1 MSQKVLII
9 GIVWPEPK
17 SSAAGT
23 RMLQLLQFLK
33 SNDYEI
39 IFCSA
44 AMRSDYS
51 LDFDEIG
58 IATQQ
63 IELNSS
69 SFDDFIKLQSPNIVI
84 FDRFMIEEQY
94 GWRVAENCPNAL
106 RILDTEDLHCL
117 RLARQVAYKKGTKF
131 QLDDL
136 ISQEV
141 AKREMASILRCDL
154 SFIISEFEMQI
165 LQNIFN
171 ISEKLLYY
179 IPIFSK
185 KTSDPIPTFAE
196 RKDFLFIGNY
206 LHEPNKQAA
215 LLLKKEIWPLIK
227 KQVPEANLYIYGA
240 YATQEIMQL
249 NNIKEGFL
257 VKSRANDANEVMRNS
272 RILLAPMPFGAGL
285 KGKLLEAMQN
295 GTPSITTNIGAEGIS
310 TNNNWNGFVTDNF
323 NEFADA
329 AVKLYSDQDEWNS
342 VQVKG
347 FDILKNRFD
356 KALFED
362 ELQNRVIKL
371 RGNLIEHR
379 KQNFFGALLQHH
391 TLTSSKYLSKWI
403 EAKNR
408 LL

>member
-1 MSQKVLII
+1 MPQKVLII

-33 SNDYEI
+33 DKNYEI

-51 LDFDEIG
+51 LDFDDLN

-69 SFDDFIKLQSPNIVI
+69 SFDDFIKLQNPDIVI

-94 GWRVAENCPNAL
+94 GWRVAENCPDAL

-117 RLARQVAYKKGTKF
+117 RLARQVAFKKGAEF

-136 ISQEV
+136 LLQEV

-154 SFIISEFEMQI
+154 SLIISEFEMQV
-165 LQNIFN
+165 LRNVFN
-171 ISEKLLYY
+171 ISEKLLHY
-179 IPIFSK
+179 IPIFAEKS
-185 KTSDPIPTFAE
+185 SEAILSFEE

-227 KQVPEANLYIYGA
+227 KQLPEAKIHIYGA
-240 YATQEIMQL
+240 YATQEVLQL
-249 NNIKEGFL
+249 NNVKEGFL
-257 VKSRANDANEVMRNS
+257 VKGRAEDANEVMVNS
-272 RILLAPMPFGAGL
+272 RVLLAPMPFGAGL

-310 TNNNWNGFVTDNF
+310 NNTNWNGFVTDDC
-323 NEFADA
+323 NEFAKV
-329 AVKLYSDQDEWNS
+329 AVRLYSNQEKWNTA
-342 VQVKG
+342 QEKG
-347 FDILKNRFD
+347 FEILTTRFD

-362 ELQNRVIKL
+362 ELQNRIVEL
-371 RGNLIEHR
+371 QENLKEHR
-379 KQNFFGALLQHH
+379 KQNFLGALLQHH

-403 EAKNR
+403 EAKNK
-408 LL
+408 

>member
-1 MSQKVLII
+1 MPQKVLII

-33 SNDYEI
+33 DKNYEI

-51 LDFDEIG
+51 LDFDDLN

-69 SFDDFIKLQSPNIVI
+69 SFDDFIKLQNPDIVI

-94 GWRVAENCPNAL
+94 GWRVAENCPDAL

-117 RLARQVAYKKGTKF
+117 RLARQVAYKKGAEF

-136 ISQEV
+136 LLQEV

-154 SFIISEFEMQI
+154 SLIISEFEMQV
-165 LQNIFN
+165 LRNVFN
-171 ISEKLLYY
+171 ISEKLLHY
-179 IPIFSK
+179 IPIFAEKS
-185 KTSDPIPTFAE
+185 SEAILSFEE

-227 KQVPEANLYIYGA
+227 KQLPEAKIHIYGA
-240 YATQEIMQL
+240 YATQEVLQL
-249 NNIKEGFL
+249 NNVKEGFL
-257 VKSRANDANEVMRNS
+257 VKGRAEDANEVMVNS
-272 RILLAPMPFGAGL
+272 RVLLAPMPFGAGL

-310 TNNNWNGFVTDNF
+310 NNTNWNGFVTDDC
-323 NEFADA
+323 NEFAKV
-329 AVKLYSDQDEWNS
+329 AVRLYSNQEKWNTA
-342 VQVKG
+342 QEKG
-347 FDILKNRFD
+347 FEILTTRFD

-362 ELQNRVIKL
+362 ELQNRIVEL
-371 RGNLIEHR
+371 QENLKEHR
-379 KQNFFGALLQHH
+379 KQNFLGALLQHH

-403 EAKNR
+403 EAKNK
-408 LL
+408 

>member
-1 MSQKVLII
+1 MSQKILII

-23 RMLQLLQFLK
+23 RMLQLLKLLK
-33 SNDYEI
+33 DKNYEI

-51 LDFDEIG
+51 LDFDDLN

-69 SFDDFIKLQSPNIVI
+69 SFDDYIKLQNPDIVI

-94 GWRVAENCPNAL
+94 GWRVAENCPDAL

-117 RLARQVAYKKGTKF
+117 RLARQVAYKKGTEF

-136 ISQEV
+136 LLQEV

-154 SFIISEFEMQI
+154 SLIISEFEMQV
-165 LQNIFN
+165 LRNVFN
-171 ISEKLLYY
+171 ISEKLLHY
-179 IPIFSK
+179 IPILAEKSSEAILSFE
-185 KTSDPIPTFAE
+185 E

-227 KQVPEANLYIYGA
+227 KQLPEAKIHIYGA
-240 YATQEIMQL
+240 YATQEVLQL
-249 NNIKEGFL
+249 NNVKEGFL
-257 VKSRANDANEVMRNS
+257 VKGRAEDANEVMVNS
-272 RILLAPMPFGAGL
+272 RVLLAPMPFGAGL

-310 TNNNWNGFVTDNF
+310 NNTNWNGFVTDDC
-323 NEFADA
+323 NEFAKV
-329 AVKLYSDQDEWNS
+329 AVQLYSNQEKWNTA
-342 VQVKG
+342 QEKG
-347 FDILKNRFD
+347 FEILTTRFD

-362 ELQNRVIKL
+362 ELQNRIVEL
-371 RGNLIEHR
+371 QENLKEHR
-379 KQNFFGALLQHH
+379 KQNFLGALLQHH

-403 EAKNR
+403 EAKNK
-408 LL
+408 

>member
-1 MSQKVLII
+1 MPQKVLII

-33 SNDYEI
+33 DKNYEI

-51 LDFDEIG
+51 LDFDDLN

-69 SFDDFIKLQSPNIVI
+69 SFDDFIKLQNPDIVI

-94 GWRVAENCPNAL
+94 GWRVAENCPDAL
-106 RILDTEDLHCL
+106 RILDTEDMHCL
-117 RLARQVAYKKGTKF
+117 RLARQVAYKKGAEF

-136 ISQEV
+136 LLQEV

-154 SFIISEFEMQI
+154 SLIISEFEMQV
-165 LQNIFN
+165 LRNVFN
-171 ISEKLLYY
+171 ISEKLLHY
-179 IPIFSK
+179 IPIFAEKS
-185 KTSDPIPTFAE
+185 SEAILSFEE

-227 KQVPEANLYIYGA
+227 KQLPEAKIHIYGA
-240 YATQEIMQL
+240 YATQEVLQL
-249 NNIKEGFL
+249 NNVKEGFL
-257 VKSRANDANEVMRNS
+257 VKGRAEDANEVMVNS
-272 RILLAPMPFGAGL
+272 RVLLAPMPFGAGL

-310 TNNNWNGFVTDNF
+310 NNTNWNGFVTDDC
-323 NEFADA
+323 NEFAKV
-329 AVKLYSDQDEWNS
+329 AVRLYSNQEKWNTA
-342 VQVKG
+342 QEKG
-347 FDILKNRFD
+347 FEILTTRFD

-362 ELQNRVIKL
+362 ELQNRIVEL
-371 RGNLIEHR
+371 QENLKEHR
-379 KQNFFGALLQHH
+379 KQNFLGALLQHH

-403 EAKNR
+403 EAKNK
-408 LL
+408 

>member
-1 MSQKVLII
+1 MPQKVLII

-33 SNDYEI
+33 DKNYEI

-51 LDFDEIG
+51 LDFDDLN

-69 SFDDFIKLQSPNIVI
+69 SFDDFIKLQNPDIVI

-94 GWRVAENCPNAL
+94 GWRVAENCPDAL
-106 RILDTEDLHCL
+106 RILDTEDMHCL
-117 RLARQVAYKKGTKF
+117 RLARQVAYKKGAEF

-136 ISQEV
+136 LLQEV

-154 SFIISEFEMQI
+154 SLIISEFEMQV
-165 LQNIFN
+165 LRNVFN
-171 ISEKLLYY
+171 ISEKLLHY
-179 IPIFSK
+179 IPILAEKSSEAILSFE
-185 KTSDPIPTFAE
+185 E

-227 KQVPEANLYIYGA
+227 KQLPEAKIHIYGA
-240 YATQEIMQL
+240 YATQEVLQL
-249 NNIKEGFL
+249 NNVKEGFL
-257 VKSRANDANEVMRNS
+257 VKGRAEDANEVMVNS
-272 RILLAPMPFGAGL
+272 RVLLAPMPFGAGL

-310 TNNNWNGFVTDNF
+310 NNTNWNGFVTDDC
-323 NEFADA
+323 NEFAKV
-329 AVKLYSDQDEWNS
+329 AVRLYSNQEKWNTA
-342 VQVKG
+342 QEKG
-347 FDILKNRFD
+347 FEILTTRFD

-362 ELQNRVIKL
+362 ELQNRIVEL
-371 RGNLIEHR
+371 QENLKEHR
-379 KQNFFGALLQHH
+379 KQNFLGALLQHH

-403 EAKNR
+403 EAKNK
-408 LL
+408 

>member
-33 SNDYEI
+33 SNKYEI
-39 IFCSA
+39 TFCSA
-44 AMRSDYS
+44 AIRSDYS

-63 IELNSS
+63 IELNSG
-69 SFDDFIKLQSPNIVI
+69 SFDNFIKSYNPHLVI

-94 GWRVAENCPNAL
+94 GWRVAENCPDAL

-117 RLARQVAYKKGTKF
+117 RLARQVAYKKATEF

-136 ISQEV
+136 LSQEV
-141 AKREMASILRCDL
+141 AKREMASIFRCDL
-154 SFIISEFEMQI
+154 SLIISEFEIEI
-165 LQNIFN
+165 LKNIFN
-171 ISEKLLYY
+171 ISEKLLHY
-179 IPIFSK
+179 IPIFAEKS
-185 KTSDPIPTFAE
+185 SEVIPGFEE
-196 RKDFLFIGNY
+196 RKDFVFIGNY
-206 LHEPNKQAA
+206 LHEPNKQGA

-227 KQVPEANLYIYGA
+227 RQLPEAKIQIYGA
-240 YATQEIMQL
+240 YATQEILQL
-249 NNIKEGFL
+249 NNLKEGFL
-257 VKSRANDANEVMRNS
+257 VKGRAEDANKVMRNS

-310 TNNNWNGFVTDNF
+310 GNNNWNGFVTDDI
-323 NEFADA
+323 NEFANA
-329 AVKLYSDQDEWNS
+329 AVRLYSNQEEWNS
-342 VQVKG
+342 AQLKG
-347 FDILKNRFD
+347 FNILKNRFD
-356 KALFED
+356 QALFED
-362 ELQNRVIKL
+362 GLQNRVVELQK
-371 RGNLIEHR
+371 NLKEHR

-403 EAKNR
+403 EAKNK
-408 LL
+408 

>member
-33 SNDYEI
+33 DNNYEI

-51 LDFDEIG
+51 LDFDDLN

-69 SFDDFIKLQSPNIVI
+69 SFNYFIKSQNPDIVI

-94 GWRVAENCPNAL
+94 GWRVAENCPDAL

-117 RLARQVAYKKGTKF
+117 RLARQVAYKKGTEFK
-131 QLDDL
+131 LDDL
-136 ISQEV
+136 LLQEV

-154 SFIISEFEMQI
+154 SLIISEFEMQV
-165 LQNIFN
+165 LQEVFN
-171 ISEKLLYY
+171 ISEKLLHY
-179 IPIFSK
+179 IPIFAEKS
-185 KTSDPIPTFAE
+185 SEAILSFEE

-227 KQVPEANLYIYGA
+227 KQFPEAKIHIYGA
-240 YATQEIMQL
+240 YATQEILQL
-249 NNIKEGFL
+249 NNVKEGFL
-257 VKSRANDANEVMRNS
+257 VKGRAQDASEVMRNS
-272 RILLAPMPFGAGL
+272 RVLLAPMPFGAGL

-310 TNNNWNGFVTDNF
+310 NNTNWNGFVTDDY
-323 NEFADA
+323 NEFANV
-329 AVKLYSDQDEWNS
+329 AVRLFSDQEEWNS
-342 VQVKG
+342 AQEKG
-347 FDILKNRFD
+347 FIILTNRFD

-362 ELQNRVIKL
+362 ELQNRIVELQESLK
-371 RGNLIEHR
+371 EHR
-379 KQNFFGALLQHH
+379 KQNFLGALLQHH

-403 EAKNR
+403 EAKNK
-408 LL
+408 

>member
-1 MSQKVLII
+1 MPQKVLII

-33 SNDYEI
+33 SNDYEVT
-39 IFCSA
+39 FCSA

-51 LDFDEIG
+51 LDFDDLN

-69 SFDDFIKLQSPNIVI
+69 SFDDFIKLQNPDIVI

-94 GWRVAENCPNAL
+94 GWRVAENCPDAL

-117 RLARQVAYKKGTKF
+117 RLARQVAYKKGAEF

-136 ISQEV
+136 LLQEV

-154 SFIISEFEMQI
+154 SLIISEFEMQV
-165 LQNIFN
+165 LRNVFN
-171 ISEKLLYY
+171 ISEKLLHY
-179 IPIFSK
+179 IPIFAEKS
-185 KTSDPIPTFAE
+185 SEAILSFEE

-227 KQVPEANLYIYGA
+227 KQLPEAKIHIYGA
-240 YATQEIMQL
+240 YATQEVLQL
-249 NNIKEGFL
+249 NNVKEGFL
-257 VKSRANDANEVMRNS
+257 VKGRAEDANEVMVNS
-272 RILLAPMPFGAGL
+272 RVLLAPMPFGAGL

-310 TNNNWNGFVTDNF
+310 NNTNWNGFVTDDC
-323 NEFADA
+323 NEFAKV
-329 AVKLYSDQDEWNS
+329 AVRLYSNQEKWNTA
-342 VQVKG
+342 QEKG
-347 FDILKNRFD
+347 FEILTTRFD

-362 ELQNRVIKL
+362 ELQNRIVEL
-371 RGNLIEHR
+371 QENLKEHR
-379 KQNFFGALLQHH
+379 KQNFLGALLQHH

-403 EAKNR
+403 EAKNK
-408 LL
+408 

>member
-1 MSQKVLII
+1 MSQKILII

-33 SNDYEI
+33 SYDYEI
-39 IFCSA
+39 TFCSA

-51 LDFDEIG
+51 LNFYELN

-69 SFDDFIKLQSPNIVI
+69 SFDDYIKSQNPDIVI

-94 GWRVAENCPNAL
+94 GWRVAENCPDAL

-117 RLARQVAYKKGTKF
+117 RLARQVAYKKGTEF
-131 QLDDL
+131 ELDSLLLQD
-136 ISQEV
+136 V

-154 SFIISEFEMQI
+154 SLIISEFEMQV
-165 LQNIFN
+165 LQNVFN
-171 ISEKLLYY
+171 ISEKLLHY
-179 IPIFSK
+179 IPIF
-185 KTSDPIPTFAE
+185 AE
-196 RKDFLFIGNY
+196 KSTGVIASFEERNNFLFIGNY

-215 LLLKKEIWPLIK
+215 LLLKKEIWPLIR
-227 KQVPEANLYIYGA
+227 KQLPEAKIQIYGA
-240 YATQEIMQL
+240 YATQEILQL

-257 VKSRANDANEVMRNS
+257 VKCRAQDANEVMVNS
-272 RILLAPMPFGAGL
+272 RVLLAPMPFGAGL
-285 KGKLLEAMQN
+285 KGKLLESMQN

-310 TNNNWNGFVTDNF
+310 NNANWNGFVTDDY
-323 NEFADA
+323 NEFANA
-329 AVKLYSDQDEWNS
+329 AVRLYSDKEDWNS
-342 VQVKG
+342 AQEKG
-347 FDILKNRFD
+347 FKILTNRFD
-356 KALFED
+356 KSLFED
-362 ELQNRVIKL
+362 ELQNRIVELQK
-371 RGNLIEHR
+371 NLKAHR

-403 EAKNR
+403 EAKNK
-408 LL
+408 

>member
-1 MSQKVLII
+1 MSQKILII

-23 RMLQLLQFLK
+23 RMLQLLKLLK
-33 SNDYEI
+33 DKNYEI

-51 LDFDEIG
+51 LDFDDLN

-69 SFDDFIKLQSPNIVI
+69 SFDNYIKSQNPDIVI

-94 GWRVAENCPNAL
+94 GWRVAENCPDAL

-117 RLARQVAYKKGTKF
+117 RLARQVAYKKGTEF

-136 ISQEV
+136 LLQEV

-154 SFIISEFEMQI
+154 SLIISEFEMQV
-165 LQNIFN
+165 LQNVFN
-171 ISEKLLYY
+171 ISEKLLHY
-179 IPIFSK
+179 IPIF
-185 KTSDPIPTFAE
+185 AE
-196 RKDFLFIGNY
+196 KSTGVIASFEERNNFLFIGNY

-215 LLLKKEIWPLIK
+215 LLLKKEIWPLIR
-227 KQVPEANLYIYGA
+227 KQLPEAKIQIYGA
-240 YATQEIMQL
+240 YATQEILQL
-249 NNIKEGFL
+249 NNIKQGFL
-257 VKSRANDANEVMRNS
+257 VKGRAQDANEVMVNS
-272 RILLAPMPFGAGL
+272 RVLLAPMPFGAGL
-285 KGKLLEAMQN
+285 KGKLSEAMQN

-310 TNNNWNGFVTDNF
+310 NNSNWNGFVTDDY
-323 NEFADA
+323 NEFANV
-329 AVKLYSDQDEWNS
+329 AVRLYSDKEDWNS
-342 VQVKG
+342 AQEKG
-347 FDILKNRFD
+347 FKILTNRFD
-356 KALFED
+356 KSLFED
-362 ELQNRVIKL
+362 ELQNRIVELQK
-371 RGNLIEHR
+371 NLTAHR

-403 EAKNR
+403 EAKNK
-408 LL
+408 

>member
-1 MSQKVLII
+1 MPQKVLII

-33 SNDYEI
+33 DKNYEI
-39 IFCSA
+39 IFCSV

-51 LDFDEIG
+51 LDFDDLN

-69 SFDDFIKLQSPNIVI
+69 SFDDFIKLQNPDIVI

-94 GWRVAENCPNAL
+94 GWRVAENCPDAL

-117 RLARQVAYKKGTKF
+117 RLARQVAFKKGAEF

-136 ISQEV
+136 LLQEV

-154 SFIISEFEMQI
+154 SLIISEFEMQV
-165 LQNIFN
+165 LRNVFN
-171 ISEKLLYY
+171 ISEKLLHY
-179 IPIFSK
+179 IPIFAEKS
-185 KTSDPIPTFAE
+185 SEAILSFEE

-227 KQVPEANLYIYGA
+227 KQLPEAKIHIYGA
-240 YATQEIMQL
+240 YATQEVLQL
-249 NNIKEGFL
+249 NNVKEGFL
-257 VKSRANDANEVMRNS
+257 VKGRAEDANEVMVNS
-272 RILLAPMPFGAGL
+272 RVLLAPMPFGAGL

-310 TNNNWNGFVTDNF
+310 NNTNWNGFVTDDC
-323 NEFADA
+323 NEFAKV
-329 AVKLYSDQDEWNS
+329 AVRLYSNQEKWNTA
-342 VQVKG
+342 QEKG
-347 FDILKNRFD
+347 FEILTTRFD

-362 ELQNRVIKL
+362 ELQNRIVEL
-371 RGNLIEHR
+371 QENLKEHR
-379 KQNFFGALLQHH
+379 KQNFLGALLQHH

-403 EAKNR
+403 EAKNK
-408 LL
+408 

>member
-1 MSQKVLII
+1 MPQKVLII

-33 SNDYEI
+33 DKNYEI

-51 LDFDEIG
+51 LDFDDLN

-69 SFDDFIKLQSPNIVI
+69 SFDDYIKSQNPDIVI
-84 FDRFMIEEQY
+84 FDRFMVEEQY
-94 GWRVAENCPNAL
+94 GWRVGENCPDAL

-117 RLARQVAYKKGTKF
+117 RLARQVAYKKGTEFK
-131 QLDDL
+131 LDDL
-136 ISQEV
+136 LLQEV

-154 SFIISEFEMQI
+154 SLIISEFEMQV
-165 LQNIFN
+165 LRNVFN
-171 ISEKLLYY
+171 ISEELLHY
-179 IPIFSK
+179 IPIFAEKS
-185 KTSDPIPTFAE
+185 SEAIPSFEE

-227 KQVPEANLYIYGA
+227 KQLPEAKIHIYGA
-240 YATQEIMQL
+240 YATQEILQL
-249 NNIKEGFL
+249 NTVKEGFL
-257 VKSRANDANEVMRNS
+257 VKGRAQDANEVMLNS
-272 RILLAPMPFGAGL
+272 RVLLAPMPFGAGL

-295 GTPSITTNIGAEGIS
+295 GTQSITTKIGAEGIS
-310 TNNNWNGFVTDNF
+310 TDMNWNGFVTDDF
-323 NEFADA
+323 NEFANA
-329 AVKLYSDQDEWNS
+329 AVRLYSDQEGWNS
-342 VQVKG
+342 AQEKG
-347 FDILKNRFD
+347 FEILRNRFD

-362 ELQNRVIKL
+362 QLQNRIVELQEILK
-371 RGNLIEHR
+371 EHR

-403 EAKNR
+403 EAKNK
-408 LL
+408 LI